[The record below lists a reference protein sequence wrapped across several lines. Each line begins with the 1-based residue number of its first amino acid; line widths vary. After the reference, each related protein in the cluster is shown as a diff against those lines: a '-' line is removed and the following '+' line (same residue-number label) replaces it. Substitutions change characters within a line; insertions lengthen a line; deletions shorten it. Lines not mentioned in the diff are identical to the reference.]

1 MQALTA
7 LPPAEISLD
16 LRRRGGSGSAVLYVT
31 AAAAAALLPSFGA
44 SFLSAKMGSQNSI
57 PSKLIVGLAAAAA
70 EGKSKGVSYICAAAA
85 SSEAC
90 QRRWRQRWKGT
101 LVKAKRLSLARLKRG
116 QVHTYAKMTMPDT

>member
-16 LRRRGGSGSAVLYVT
+16 LRRRGGCGSAVLYYVT

-44 SFLSAKMGSQNSI
+44 SFLLAKMGSQNSI

-70 EGKSKGVSYICAAAA
+70 EGKSKGVSYICAAA
-85 SSEAC
+85 C
-90 QRRWRQRWKGT
+90 CFQ
-101 LVKAKRLSLARLKRG
+101 
-116 QVHTYAKMTMPDT
+116 